1 MCQRSWDH
9 PRACGEHR
17 RPDIGRYRRAGIIP
31 ALAGNTSTEW
41 PSDAAVWDHPRAC
54 GEHAG
59 AILAA
64 SPWIG
69 SSPRL
74 RGTHHREPRRHHGS
88 GIIPAL
94 AGNTGSRLAK
104 KYPAWDHPRACGE
117 HAAAAPIV
125 APVLGSSPRLRGTQD
140 VGHGDVDFL
149 GIIPALAGNTDST
162 RHPSKRCWD
171 HPRACG
177 EHERCAVTVA
187 AGAGSSP
194 RLRGTPEHYA
204 VGSHSEGIIPALA
217 GNTLQ
222 SRRTR
227 FSPRDHPRACGE
239 HGWSRKYCTTPMGS
253 SPRLRGTLRACGDA
267 SAGHRIIPALAGNT
281 RWKRPS
287 AHSRW
292 DHPRACGEHGRGC
305 GCDVAVAGS
314 SPRLRGTHTHE
325 R

>member
-194 RLRGTPEHYA
+194 RLQIG
-204 VGSHSEGIIPALA
+204 
-217 GNTLQ
+217 
-222 SRRTR
+222 
-227 FSPRDHPRACGE
+227 RA
-239 HGWSRKYCTTPMGS
+239 H
-253 SPRLRGTLRACGDA
+253 
-267 SAGHRIIPALAGNT
+267 
-281 RWKRPS
+281 
-287 AHSRW
+287 
-292 DHPRACGEHGRGC
+292 
-305 GCDVAVAGS
+305 V
-314 SPRLRGTHTHE
+314 
-325 R
+325 